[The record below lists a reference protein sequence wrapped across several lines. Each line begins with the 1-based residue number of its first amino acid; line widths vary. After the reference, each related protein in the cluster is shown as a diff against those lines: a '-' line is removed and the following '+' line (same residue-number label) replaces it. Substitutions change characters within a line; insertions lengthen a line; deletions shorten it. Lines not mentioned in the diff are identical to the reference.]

1 MRWLSPP
8 DSVPEARD
16 EREIIEADIDQEFQ
30 PLADFLEHAHGDLVL
45 LAR

>member
-16 EREIIEADIDQEFQ
+16 EREIIEADIDQEAQ
-30 PLADFLEHAHGDLVL
+30 PLADLLEHARADFVL
-45 LAR
+45 LRR